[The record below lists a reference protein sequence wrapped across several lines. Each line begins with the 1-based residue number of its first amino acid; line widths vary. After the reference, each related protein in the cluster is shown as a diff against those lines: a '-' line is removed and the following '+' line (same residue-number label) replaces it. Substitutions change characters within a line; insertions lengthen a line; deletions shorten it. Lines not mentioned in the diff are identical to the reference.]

1 MHAYAIPTCM
11 HACMHM
17 PADLQCVHF
26 RTHEIDPDG
35 LPQVRFGIGV
45 EFIPPIRSMHA
56 MIGILLILINM
67 VSERSFFF

>member
-1 MHAYAIPTCM
+1 MHMQFLHACMHAYACRHI
-11 HACMHM
+11 
-17 PADLQCVHF
+17 LQCVHF

-56 MIGILLILINM
+56 MIVILLILINM